1 MVCTDLTLNAILISQ
16 LFWKWSIKI
25 NEHSKAMQALLQ
37 ETKPIKM
44 NANTTTNVSISSQER
59 MASKTIIR
67 GLSVLGPLQ
76 IQPRV
81 ELEIA
86 ALDQAN
92 EEFKCCLRDH
102 QYLKGLQIYGYSSD
116 SSIVELNPETCAVDH
131 ISQKWAFL
139 PCNHF
144 VCANCCTETASFELN
159 CSICNKLYSKQMIR
173 FIDTQGSVAL

>member
-1 MVCTDLTLNAILISQ
+1 
-16 LFWKWSIKI
+16 
-25 NEHSKAMQALLQ
+25 MQALLQ

-44 NANTTTNVSISSQER
+44 NANVTATASISSQEQR

-86 ALDQAN
+86 ALEQSN
-92 EEFKCCLRDH
+92 EEFKYRLRDH

-116 SSIVELNPETCAVDH
+116 SSIVELNPETCTIDH
-131 ISQKWAFL
+131 SSQKWAFL

-144 VCANCCTETASFELN
+144 VCANCCSETAYFELN
-159 CSICNKLYSKQMIR
+159 CSICGKLFSKQMIR
-173 FIDTQGSVAL
+173 FIDTQG